1 VRSYEIIDKIWLLS
15 GLIDSAPGVL
25 EVREGVFRVTLI
37 DCGTLSKKR
46 LDEFGR
52 KYDIENLSLRL
63 EEGPVEFFKTDFKSE
78 DKLKFPWYYFG
89 GGAVAHIG
97 KKKLKLSFAQPQNTR
112 FPVHKLSHSHLK
124 VASLGETAGELK
136 HAISLGKEL
145 KKLTA
150 A

>member
-1 VRSYEIIDKIWLLS
+1 VSSYEIIDKVWLLS

-25 EVREGVFRVTLI
+25 EVREGVVRVTLV
-37 DCGTLSKKR
+37 DFGTFSKKR
-46 LDEFGR
+46 LDEFG
-52 KYDIENLSLRL
+52 ITFGMESLSLRL
-63 EEGPVEFFKTDFKSE
+63 EKGPVEFFQTDFKGE
-78 DKLKFPWYYFG
+78 DELKFPWYYFG

-97 KKKLKLSFAQPQNTR
+97 KKKLRLSFAQPQNTK

-124 VASLGETAGELK
+124 VASLGEAAGELK
-136 HAISLGKEL
+136 HAVALGKEL